1 MDVVLSILTS
11 HRMDCFL
18 YALRC
23 LERHTD
29 LSRFTAVYVLAN
41 EVAADH
47 YAMIVNFARRHSNV
61 EVWHAGPRGLLM
73 AAGLQNRVV
82 AAHPAAV
89 HIKMDED
96 VFVGPRWFEAL
107 WHLYATTTDRN
118 AVLFTPFIF
127 NNDEG
132 ERRMRPFLEAHY
144 GREYLDLNTAATGVP
159 NNPVYAE
166 WLWNKI
172 LRDDL
177 PARLRRAM
185 RDNPV
190 QRLTGFLN
198 INCILYDTRLSR
210 RIFPLTT
217 HDEPTINYAVTTGG
231 YYGLMTAASQVFHY
245 SFGAQQK
252 HLDATIGLK
261 GVAAGLFPDRG

>member
-29 LSRFTAVYVLAN
+29 LSLFKAVYILAN
-41 EVAADH
+41 EVTAEH
-47 YAMIVNFARRHSNV
+47 YAMIVNFARRHNNV
-61 EVWHAGPRGLLM
+61 EVWHAGPRGLIM
-73 AAGLQNRVV
+73 AARLQNRVL
-82 AAHPAAV
+82 AAHPTAV
-89 HIKMDED
+89 HVKMDED
-96 VFVGPRWFEAL
+96 VFVGPHWFDRL
-107 WHLYATTTDRN
+107 WHLYTTAEDRN

-132 ERRMRPFLEAHY
+132 DRRMRPFLEAWY
-144 GREYLDLNTAATGVP
+144 GQEYTALNTACRGVVH
-159 NNPVYAE
+159 NPPYAA

-172 LRDDL
+172 LHDDL

-190 QRLTGFLN
+190 QKLSGYLS
-198 INCILYDTRLSR
+198 INCILYDARLIR
-210 RIFPLTT
+210 KIFPLLNY
-217 HDEPTINYAVTTGG
+217 DEQTINDALGKEG
-231 YYGLMTAASQVFHY
+231 RYGVMTAAAQVFHY
-245 SFGAQQK
+245 SFGAQQQ
-252 HLDATIGLK
+252 HLDAVVGLHT
-261 GVAAGLFPDRG
+261 VAAELFPDPA